1 MKSAKKTSP
10 VLKCRTP
17 AIQLKRPLPGTGT
30 LKSAV
35 ALENEDCET
44 LINFTDDLLW
54 SINTDY
60 KLITSNRSFLQNIS
74 DSAGILLKTG
84 DDILLK
90 DFFPADFV
98 SFWETC
104 YNRALAGDSFSEEI
118 YTPAFGKRKE
128 SWTETKFNPIY
139 NGGQVVG
146 IACNSRNITEK
157 KSAEEEIKQREAR
170 LTETQEIAKVG
181 SWETDLSNLEVIW
194 SAETYRIF
202 EKDPSGCQSSHQ
214 GFLDFIHPDDRAL
227 VDAAFIKSVTDSS
240 INTIEHRI
248 ITSKG
253 NTKIV
258 EERWRI
264 YHDETGK
271 PLRAAGT
278 CRDITEHKHAEAAIQ
293 KVYKDKTTIL
303 ESIDDGF
310 FSMDNNSLVTYWNR
324 KAEIMLGEKRED
336 IIGKN
341 LHEVFGATGSQVFYQ
356 NYQEAIREKIT
367 IHFEAYS
374 KRSLKWL
381 SVSAFGSD
389 NGLSVYFKDITEQKM
404 ATEKLKESETRY
416 RSLIEQ
422 ATDTICIADASFK
435 FIDVNPSGCNMFG
448 FTRSEFLQLCFTDVL
463 FKEDLESNPIK
474 IEELQGG
481 KTTHSERR
489 VKRKDGS
496 EMHVELNSKMLEDG
510 KIIIFGRDITERK
523 ESEKLIKESE
533 AKYRSFFESSMDGIL
548 ITVTDGEIL
557 SANPAACEIFKMT
570 EAEICRAG
578 RFGIADVTDPRLKVL
593 ITERLRTGKVKGEV
607 TLLRK
612 DGSPFEAELTSA
624 VFTDALGQSRTSM
637 IVRDI
642 TERKK
647 AADKLTES
655 ELRYRSIIE
664 QATDA
669 ICIADANMK
678 IIDINQYGCEML
690 DYSREEFLR
699 LSIVDLFVEEDLI
712 ANPFRLNELKSGKI
726 IRSERRFRRNNGALI
741 DVEISTKILED
752 GRFLVFGHDIA
763 ERKNAENNLKESEAK
778 YRTLFEQNMAGV
790 YQSSFNGEILNCN
803 HAFARML
810 KYDSPE
816 EILRVNA
823 SDLYFSPKD
832 RIDFTD
838 NVINQ
843 KNLNNYE
850 SVLKCKDG
858 SPLYFIENISLR
870 KNDKTGEAF
879 FDGIMIDITEKK
891 EAELQ
896 LKESNERYNLVSK
909 ATNDMV
915 WDWDLVTGK
924 VFRNKEGWK
933 KIFRTGD
940 QIFESDLIQD
950 WDDRIHP
957 DDVEKVK
964 QVEREIQNSTREYFE
979 VECRVMRD
987 DGTYAYIHDRGNIFR
1002 NEAGVATRL
1011 IGATQDITQRKE
1023 AELKV
1028 AKSEIRFRSLV
1039 QNGSDLIGILD
1050 NRGYYLYSS
1059 PAVNRILGYEPE
1071 FMIGKNSFSFI
1082 HPDDISYIKNHLS
1095 KKEPNNH
1102 LSSFAFRF
1110 KNAQGEWRWL
1120 ESKVTDMSN
1129 DPEVMGYIFN
1139 SRDITERKTAE
1150 AEIHKLSIIARETVN
1165 AVIITDPEGKIVWI
1179 NEAFTKIT
1187 EYEPG
1192 EVYGKKPGDLLQGE
1206 ETSQAVVRFM
1216 RQEIKKIKAFEC
1228 DIINYSKT
1236 GRKYWLH
1243 IQCQPQFD
1251 ENGKLKNFFALQTD
1265 ITKEKEAE
1273 VILMASEERY
1283 RYLFNN
1289 NPASIIIWDIE
1300 TFEIL
1305 EINETAVAMYGYC
1318 RKAFLAKTV
1327 LDLRLPEYHGKLKQ
1341 FAAQARKKSDFISV
1355 NTWKH
1360 INKSGEGMYMNI
1372 ASHRIEFK
1380 GRPVILSL
1388 ATNITEKV
1396 ILENELENERLEKQK
1411 EITDA
1416 VISAQEQE
1424 RQELGAELHDNIN
1437 QILAGS
1443 LLYLGLAKKEL
1454 HIEHPW
1460 LTETDNLIST
1470 AIDEIRKLSH
1480 SLIPPSLNESE
1491 LVDALSNLMETTRKS
1506 SKLIISLQAYGFDE
1520 SSLPDKLKLSIYR
1533 IVQEQFNNIL
1543 KHAGAGKVIVR
1554 LTQDNEKTLLL
1565 IKDDGAGFDTS
1576 QKSRG
1581 VGLMNIKTRASLYN
1595 GEVTI
1600 ISSPGHGCELRVLFN

>member
-1 MKSAKKTSP
+1 
-10 VLKCRTP
+10 
-17 AIQLKRPLPGTGT
+17 
-30 LKSAV
+30 
-35 ALENEDCET
+35 
-44 LINFTDDLLW
+44 
-54 SINTDY
+54 
-60 KLITSNRSFLQNIS
+60 
-74 DSAGILLKTG
+74 
-84 DDILLK
+84 
-90 DFFPADFV
+90 
-98 SFWETC
+98 
-104 YNRALAGDSFSEEI
+104 
-118 YTPAFGKRKE
+118 
-128 SWTETKFNPIY
+128 
-139 NGGQVVG
+139 
-146 IACNSRNITEK
+146 
-157 KSAEEEIKQREAR
+157 
-170 LTETQEIAKVG
+170 
-181 SWETDLSNLEVIW
+181 
-194 SAETYRIF
+194 
-202 EKDPSGCQSSHQ
+202 
-214 GFLDFIHPDDRAL
+214 
-227 VDAAFIKSVTDSS
+227 
-240 INTIEHRI
+240 
-248 ITSKG
+248 
-253 NTKIV
+253 
-258 EERWRI
+258 
-264 YHDETGK
+264 
-271 PLRAAGT
+271 
-278 CRDITEHKHAEAAIQ
+278 
-293 KVYKDKTTIL
+293 
-303 ESIDDGF
+303 
-310 FSMDNNSLVTYWNR
+310 
-324 KAEIMLGEKRED
+324 
-336 IIGKN
+336 
-341 LHEVFGATGSQVFYQ
+341 
-356 NYQEAIREKIT
+356 
-367 IHFEAYS
+367 
-374 KRSLKWL
+374 
-381 SVSAFGSD
+381 
-389 NGLSVYFKDITEQKM
+389 
-404 ATEKLKESETRY
+404 
-416 RSLIEQ
+416 
-422 ATDTICIADASFK
+422 
-435 FIDVNPSGCNMFG
+435 
-448 FTRSEFLQLCFTDVL
+448 
-463 FKEDLESNPIK
+463 
-474 IEELQGG
+474 
-481 KTTHSERR
+481 
-489 VKRKDGS
+489 
-496 EMHVELNSKMLEDG
+496 
-510 KIIIFGRDITERK
+510 
-523 ESEKLIKESE
+523 
-533 AKYRSFFESSMDGIL
+533 
-548 ITVTDGEIL
+548 
-557 SANPAACEIFKMT
+557 
-570 EAEICRAG
+570 
-578 RFGIADVTDPRLKVL
+578 ADVTDPRLKIL
-593 ITERLRTGKVKGEV
+593 ITERRRTGKVKGEV

-647 AADKLTES
+647 SADKLTES

-669 ICIADANMK
+669 ICIADRSMR
-678 IIDINQYGCEML
+678 IMDINFYGCQML
-690 DYSREEFLR
+690 GYSKEEFLQ
-699 LSIVDLFVEEDLI
+699 LSVADLFYPEDLET
-712 ANPFRLNELKSGKI
+712 NPFRFEELQSGQI
-726 IRSERRFRRNNGALI
+726 IRTERRFRKKDGTLI
-741 DVEISTKILED
+741 EVEMSSKILED
-752 GRFLVFGHDIA
+752 GRFIVFGHDIA

-778 YRTLFEQNMAGV
+778 FRTLFEQNMAGV
-790 YQSSFNGEILNCN
+790 YQSTFNGEILNCN

-924 VFRNKEGWK
+924 VYRNKEGWK

-940 QIFESDLIQD
+940 KVFESDLIQD

-957 DDVEKVK
+957 EDVEKVK
-964 QVEREIQNSTREYFE
+964 MMEKEIEDSTRDFFE

-1002 NEAGVATRL
+1002 NVAGVATRL

-1023 AELKV
+1023 AELQV

-1059 PAVNRILGYEPE
+1059 PAVKRILGYEPE

-1110 KNAQGEWRWL
+1110 KNAQGAWRWL

-1150 AEIHKLSIIARETVN
+1150 EEIHKLSIIAHETVN
-1165 AVIITDPEGKIVWI
+1165 AVIITDPEGKIVWT

-1187 EYEPG
+1187 EYEPD
-1192 EVYGKKPGDLLQGE
+1192 EVLGKKPGDFLQGE

-1216 RQEIKKIKAFEC
+1216 HQELKKIKAFEC

-1236 GRKYWLH
+1236 GRKYWLR

-1273 VILMASEERY
+1273 AILKTSEERY

-1300 TFEIL
+1300 TLEIL
-1305 EINETAVAMYGYC
+1305 EINETAVDMYGYC
-1318 RKAFLAKTV
+1318 RNAFLAKTV
-1327 LDLRLPEYHGKLKQ
+1327 LDLRLPEYHFKIKQ
-1341 FAAQARKKSDFISV
+1341 FAALAREKSNFVSA

-1460 LTETDNLIST
+1460 LTETDNLIT
-1470 AIDEIRKLSH
+1470 MAIDEIRNLSH
-1480 SLIPPSLNESE
+1480 SLIPPSLSESE
-1491 LVDALSNLMETTRKS
+1491 LVGALSNLMETTRKS

-1565 IKDDGAGFDTS
+1565 IKDDGVGFDTGR
-1576 QKSRG
+1576 KSGG
-1581 VGLMNIKTRASLYN
+1581 VGLMNIKTRASLFN
-1595 GEVTI
+1595 GELSI
-1600 ISSPGHGCELRVLFN
+1600 ISSPGQGCEIRVLFN